1 MFEHMM
7 FRGSAHVAPEEH
19 MKLIGEV
26 GGISNAFTSYDQTT
40 YHDTIPSQ
48 HTQMALYLEADR
60 MASFK
65 VSDDIFKTERKVV
78 SEEWRLRNA
87 NPPYGQLF
95 QDFAKTAYTNHSYR
109 WTPIGDMD
117 QLRLAKSQDLQTF
130 FNKYYVPNN
139 ACLIIAGDIDP
150 GQTKEWVHQYFGWIP
165 KGADIVR
172 DIAQEPEQTET
183 RHLTVRKFVPL
194 PRIVMGYKTTT
205 YTSDDHYALNLLG
218 DILGGGRTSRLV
230 KELVDSE
237 KPLCISADAGDQQ
250 QEDLSLFLMSAAVL
264 PGRSTEAVEK
274 IMQDAVAKMAA
285 EPVTA
290 EELERVKTEER
301 VGIIEDRETCTQVA
315 TALGEAAVFGHD
327 ADRVN
332 TDLTKLDAVTPEM
345 IEAVA
350 KKYLTPERLTIVEY
364 VPDPLNLGGR
374 AAAAKA
380 AATQAAKATLLAQAD
395 VVQSDQ
401 PIEPRV
407 KDFPPGY
414 PEHPPINDAHQKAV
428 YDKGTEQTVDGVKVI
443 VLHDGRLP
451 LINWNVVMRRGG
463 DSDPAGK
470 EGLGGMTAAIM
481 RHGCGDLDYEA
492 FSEDLDSR
500 GISLDAADAGD
511 TTRLVGSCTTDQFD
525 HAMERSREMLLQPTL
540 PEGEFEKLKQQTL
553 GTLMQSLADPGTVAG
568 RELNAAVYGEATPQ
582 GRSATPQSV
591 QSVTL
596 DDVNKFYQT
605 TYRPDESMIV
615 FSGDITPEQGKAA
628 AEKLIANWKPADQLA
643 SVDYAMPQASESRRI
658 ILVDN
663 PEGKQST
670 IRMGVRAYDIHSDEK
685 FPGFLAGA
693 ILSYGIDSRLN
704 KYVRAEKGYTYG
716 VYGLFSPGRHAGNFN
731 VTVDTNPD
739 TTAACIKACFK
750 VLNEMAAGG
759 VTSDELAQAQRRV
772 AGGMVMD
779 MQTIAQQ
786 ATRRADI
793 VLNDYP
799 LDYFDQLPVRLGEVS
814 ADQVRDVVRKY
825 VKAEEMTIVVVGPA
839 AQIKTQLEAIGPV
852 EVLPMPTRRGVPTT
866 GPSNELMKAAP
877 TTSPAK

>member
-1 MFEHMM
+1 
-7 FRGSAHVAPEEH
+7 
-19 MKLIGEV
+19 
-26 GGISNAFTSYDQTT
+26 
-40 YHDTIPSQ
+40 
-48 HTQMALYLEADR
+48 
-60 MASFK
+60 
-65 VSDDIFKTERKVV
+65 
-78 SEEWRLRNA
+78 
-87 NPPYGQLF
+87 
-95 QDFAKTAYTNHSYR
+95 
-109 WTPIGDMD
+109 
-117 QLRLAKSQDLQTF
+117 
-130 FNKYYVPNN
+130 
-139 ACLIIAGDIDP
+139 
-150 GQTKEWVHQYFGWIP
+150 
-165 KGADIVR
+165 
-172 DIAQEPEQTET
+172 
-183 RHLTVRKFVPL
+183 
-194 PRIVMGYKTTT
+194 
-205 YTSDDHYALNLLG
+205 
-218 DILGGGRTSRLV
+218 
-230 KELVDSE
+230 
-237 KPLCISADAGDQQ
+237 
-250 QEDLSLFLMSAAVL
+250 
-264 PGRSTEAVEK
+264 
-274 IMQDAVAKMAA
+274 
-285 EPVTA
+285 
-290 EELERVKTEER
+290 
-301 VGIIEDRETCTQVA
+301 
-315 TALGEAAVFGHD
+315 
-327 ADRVN
+327 
-332 TDLTKLDAVTPEM
+332 
-345 IEAVA
+345 
-350 KKYLTPERLTIVEY
+350 
-364 VPDPLNLGGR
+364 
-374 AAAAKA
+374 
-380 AATQAAKATLLAQAD
+380 
-395 VVQSDQ
+395 
-401 PIEPRV
+401 
-407 KDFPPGY
+407 
-414 PEHPPINDAHQKAV
+414 
-428 YDKGTEQTVDGVKVI
+428 
-443 VLHDGRLP
+443 
-451 LINWNVVMRRGG
+451 
-463 DSDPAGK
+463 
-470 EGLGGMTAAIM
+470 
-481 RHGCGDLDYEA
+481 
-492 FSEDLDSR
+492 
-500 GISLDAADAGD
+500 
-511 TTRLVGSCTTDQFD
+511 
-525 HAMERSREMLLQPTL
+525 
-540 PEGEFEKLKQQTL
+540 
-553 GTLMQSLADPGTVAG
+553 MQSLADPGTVAG